1 MPPISVP
8 RPPKSA
14 FDPNRP
20 VSALLKA
27 QIEYLH
33 VAERRLP
40 LRYHSEIYIN
50 AIKSEG
56 EAAEYIRAV
65 TEAIH
70 QAHADA
76 AVRRARPAKRRGGIG
91 TAAGADERAA
101 RRRPSKSKSK
111 SKNKNNAK
119 TRGAPTKAKN
129 GRSPGAKK

>member
-1 MPPISVP
+1 MPLISVP
-8 RPPKSA
+8 KPAEAA

-40 LRYHSEIYIN
+40 PRYHTDIYIN
-50 AIKSEG
+50 AVKTEG

-70 QAHADA
+70 EAHAEAAARRTRPTKRKGVIEIA
-76 AVRRARPAKRRGGIG
+76 AV
-91 TAAGADERAA
+91 ADERAE
-101 RRRPSKSKSK
+101 RRR
-111 SKNKNNAK
+111 ART
-119 TRGAPTKAKN
+119 TR
-129 GRSPGAKK
+129 

>member
-1 MPPISVP
+1 MPLISVP
-8 RPPKSA
+8 KPAEAA

-40 LRYHSEIYIN
+40 PRYHTDIYIN
-50 AIKSEG
+50 AVKTEG

-70 QAHADA
+70 EAHAEA
-76 AVRRARPAKRRGGIG
+76 
-91 TAAGADERAA
+91 AA
-101 RRRPSKSKSK
+101 RRTRPRRKDVIEIAAVADETAMREPPAQKPKGKKKVKS
-111 SKNKNNAK
+111 
-119 TRGAPTKAKN
+119 
-129 GRSPGAKK
+129 